1 MTTMEIKHRETGAV
15 LFSGDLPAEHD
26 GASASVRLG
35 VAVKLAVKADAYL
48 ADADLAGA
56 NLSGAYLAGAN
67 LPGADLARANLS
79 GANLARANL
88 PGANLA
94 RAYLAGAN
102 LADAYL
108 TRANLSGAD
117 LARANLPGADLAR
130 ADLADA
136 DLAGAN
142 LARAYLAGAN
152 LADAKAVIDAG
163 TPDGWRCVGWVR
175 DGVLRVRV
183 GCRDMAIPEGRE
195 YWSGKPNRREVLA
208 ALDYI
213 EATARLRG
221 WVNGGEVA

>member
-48 ADADLAGA
+48 A
-56 NLSGAYLAGAN
+56 
-67 LPGADLARANLS
+67 GADLT
-79 GANLARANL
+79 
-88 PGANLA
+88 GANLA
-94 RAYLAGAN
+94 RAYLAGA
-102 LADAYL
+102 DL
-108 TRANLSGAD
+108 TR
-117 LARANLPGADLAR
+117 
-130 ADLADA
+130 
-136 DLAGAN
+136 
-142 LARAYLAGAN
+142 
-152 LADAKAVIDAG
+152 AKAVIDAG

>member
-48 ADADLAGA
+48 AG
-56 NLSGAYLAGAN
+56 
-67 LPGADLARANLS
+67 
-79 GANLARANL
+79 
-88 PGANLA
+88 
-94 RAYLAGAN
+94 
-102 LADAYL
+102 
-108 TRANLSGAD
+108 
-117 LARANLPGADLAR
+117 
-130 ADLADA
+130 A

-142 LARAYLAGAN
+142 LAGAYLAGAD
-152 LADAKAVIDAG
+152 LTRAKAVIDAG

-195 YWSGKPNRREVLA
+195 YWSGKPSRREVLA

>member
-35 VAVKLAVKADAYL
+35 VAVKLAGKADAYLAGADLTGANLARADLARADL

-56 NLSGAYLAGAN
+56 NLSGA
-67 LPGADLARANLS
+67 D
-79 GANLARANL
+79 LARANL

-94 RAYLAGAN
+94 RAYLAGA
-102 LADAYL
+102 
-108 TRANLSGAD
+108 
-117 LARANLPGADLAR
+117 
-130 ADLADA
+130 
-136 DLAGAN
+136 
-142 LARAYLAGAN
+142 YLAGAD
-152 LADAKAVIDAG
+152 LTRAKAVIDAG

>member
-15 LFSGDLPAEHD
+15 LFSADLPAEHD

-35 VAVKLAVKADAYL
+35 VAVKLAVKA
-48 ADADLAGA
+48 G
-56 NLSGAYLAGAN
+56 
-67 LPGADLARANLS
+67 
-79 GANLARANL
+79 
-88 PGANLA
+88 
-94 RAYLAGAN
+94 
-102 LADAYL
+102 
-108 TRANLSGAD
+108 
-117 LARANLPGADLAR
+117 

-136 DLAGAN
+136 NLAGAN
-142 LARAYLAGAN
+142 LAR
-152 LADAKAVIDAG
+152 AKAVIDAG

-183 GCRDMAIPEGRE
+183 GCRDKTIPEGRK
-195 YWSGKPNRREVLA
+195 YWSGKPDRREVLA